1 MIFLEL
7 QAPFGVFRPFTCG
20 TYRPT
25 ESFITR
31 SAAYGLLLNVAGI
44 EMRYSDGGSPVTKIA
59 SGLPRMRLSL
69 VALEMP
75 GPVPQSLF
83 QQLHTYPVG
92 GTGKE
97 HAARAMG
104 RKYHIVPVRREFLSN
119 VRAYIGVD
127 AAPELE
133 ESILAGLSGKRPR
146 RYGLPFLGDNNFLLD
161 RLEPVEKPQPA
172 YWLEKIGDGRE
183 GMRQNVMRLT
193 ITIDR
198 ADLSKSRSALFAPS
212 REKKAAPPSES
223 WIEIGYP

>member
-25 ESFITR
+25 AAFITP

-44 EMRYSDGGSPVTKIA
+44 EMRHADGGSPVTKIA
-59 SGLPRMRLSL
+59 SSLPRMRLSL
-69 VALEMP
+69 AALDMP
-75 GPVPQSLF
+75 GPVRQSLF

-104 RKYHIVPVRREFLSN
+104 RKCHIVPVRREFLSN

-127 AAPELE
+127 ATPGLE
-133 ESILAGLSGKRPR
+133 ESILAGLSGKSPR
-146 RYGLPFLGDNNFLLD
+146 RYGLPFLGDNNFLID
-161 RLEPVEKPQPA
+161 RLEPVEKPKPA
-172 YWLEKIGDGRE
+172 YWLEKIGDGKE
-183 GMRQNVMRLT
+183 GMRGQVMRLT

-198 ADLSKSRSALFAPS
+198 TDSSKSRSALFATS
-212 REKKAAPPSES
+212 REKKAAPPPES